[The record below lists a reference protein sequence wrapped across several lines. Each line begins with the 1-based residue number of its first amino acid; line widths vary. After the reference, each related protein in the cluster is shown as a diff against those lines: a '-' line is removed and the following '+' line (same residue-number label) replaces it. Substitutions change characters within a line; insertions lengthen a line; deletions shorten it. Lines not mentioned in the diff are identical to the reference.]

1 MASPSTATV
10 EGRSHGLIGSI
21 RIAARIA
28 ALLTTLLVLMPVHF
42 LCRLLHMPVW
52 IPRHFLG
59 RVAWIVG
66 ARVRTI
72 GNPLRRD
79 VVFISN
85 HVSWIDI
92 PALAGTTGSAF
103 VSKAEL
109 RAAPVVGWLST
120 LNHTLFVERDDRMGV
135 AEQIARLRDALAE
148 LWSVTIFPEGTT
160 SDGFALL
167 PFKGALLAVLEPP
180 PPGVMVQ
187 PVFLD
192 YRAAPDVA
200 WVGEEPGIDNAL
212 RIFARG
218 GSFPLTI
225 NFLEPFDPAMFDG
238 RKAVAAEAHA
248 RIGAAMT

>member
-28 ALLTTLLVLMPVHF
+28 ALLTTLVVLMPVHF
-42 LCRLLHMPVW
+42 LCRLLHIPVW

-135 AEQIARLRDALAE
+135 AKTDRPASRCAGRIVVSDDLSRGDDERRLRLAA
-148 LWSVTIFPEGTT
+148 IQG
-160 SDGFALL
+160 
-167 PFKGALLAVLEPP
+167 
-180 PPGVMVQ
+180 
-187 PVFLD
+187 
-192 YRAAPDVA
+192 RAA
-200 WVGEEPGIDNAL
+200 
-212 RIFARG
+212 RG
-218 GSFPLTI
+218 
-225 NFLEPFDPAMFDG
+225 A
-238 RKAVAAEAHA
+238 
-248 RIGAAMT
+248 